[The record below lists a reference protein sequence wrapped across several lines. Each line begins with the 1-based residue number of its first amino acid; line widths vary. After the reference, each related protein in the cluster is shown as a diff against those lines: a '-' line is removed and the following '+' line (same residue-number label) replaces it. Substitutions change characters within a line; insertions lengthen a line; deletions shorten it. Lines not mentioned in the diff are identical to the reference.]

1 MGKLIYLVG
10 ASGSGKDSLL
20 QALRQQ
26 QTIPLLVAHRYITRA
41 CNAGSETHIELS
53 ETEFMQRRSQGLFA
67 LNWQANQHY
76 YALGIEIDQWLAQ
89 GINVVVNGSRAHL
102 PFARERYGNAMLAVC
117 LQVSPNILRQRLQA
131 RGRETPQQIEQRLQ
145 RARDYQLA
153 ENAGCYYLNNND
165 GLSHTVQAFL
175 RLMVETTPVSV
186 SA

>member
-20 QALRQQ
+20 QALREQ

-41 CNAGSETHIELS
+41 CNAGSENHIELS

-102 PFARERYGNAMLAVC
+102 PVARERYGKAMLAVC
-117 LQVSPNILRQRLQA
+117 LQVSPDILRQRLQA

-153 ENAGCYYLNNND
+153 ENTGCYYLNNND

-175 RLMVETTPVSV
+175 RLMAEMTPVSV